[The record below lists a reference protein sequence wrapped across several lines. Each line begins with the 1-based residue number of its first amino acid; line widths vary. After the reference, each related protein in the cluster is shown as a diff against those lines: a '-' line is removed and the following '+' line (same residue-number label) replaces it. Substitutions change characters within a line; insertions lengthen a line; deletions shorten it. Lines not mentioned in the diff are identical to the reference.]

1 MTNAVGTSD
10 RPMAEFFAMGGYAW
24 YVWPSYGIAAAVLV
38 GLLVASVRGLRGQ
51 ETTLKALEGARP
63 RRRPRANTGNGTGD
77 AAGRPAAGVEG

>member
-1 MTNAVGTSD
+1 
-10 RPMAEFFAMGGYAW
+10 MAEFFAMGGYAW

-63 RRRPRANTGNGTGD
+63 RRRPRAAIKD
-77 AAGRPAAGVEG
+77 AAAKETNGHPATGVEG